1 MTAAHHRYEK
11 KKRRIHINGIFYA
24 AISSAF
30 GFSPLFSL
38 ALLAAGLSGF
48 DVLTYRWMI
57 AALVLFIYAI
67 VKKKPL
73 RLNSFDEAW
82 KIILLSILR
91 ALTSVMLLIG
101 YANISSGISTT
112 INFM

>member
-1 MTAAHHRYEK
+1 MMAAHHRYEK

-24 AISSAF
+24 AISSASF

-38 ALLAAGLSGF
+38 ALLGAGLSGF

-67 VKKKPL
+67 VKKKSL
-73 RLNSFDEAW
+73 KLNSFDETW

-101 YANISSGISTT
+101 YAHISSGISTT
-112 INFM
+112 L